1 MPLFRQ
7 KFSDSDA
14 FSLAIDRSQAIIEFD
29 LMGNILEANANFC
42 SLVGY
47 ERAEIVGKH
56 HSIFV
61 LPEDAQSPAYKAFWP
76 NLASGEY
83 DRGQYKRITKTG
95 DEVWIEASYNP
106 IFRDGKPYKVVKI
119 ATDITA
125 AKRKSAEDDG
135 KLSALSRAQAVI
147 EFSPDGRIL
156 GANENFLS
164 VLGYTIDEIT
174 GQHHS
179 IFCDP
184 EYARSAD
191 YKEFWRKL
199 AGGQFFTDQ
208 FLRFGKGGKRV
219 YIQASYNPILDDKGR
234 VFKVVKFATDVTERM
249 FAVEELGAALNR
261 LSQCNIRITLD
272 YPFVGEFE
280 RLRTDYNQAIS
291 EFQKTLVSVLG
302 QTGDVR
308 ASSQEMH
315 EAAVQ
320 LSDRSQQQQAA
331 LEQTSAALNQI
342 VATVEASTG
351 STENTRKLVESTRR
365 STTASTLVVDETV
378 KAMEDIEAASDEIS
392 KITGV
397 IDDIAFQTNLLAL
410 NASVEAARAGDA
422 GKGFAVVAREVRE
435 LAQRSAGAAKDIKC
449 LIGNSGAKVLD
460 GVRLVGRTGQTIR
473 EIDELVQ
480 AIDKNVAAIAVGAQ
494 DQATAL
500 VQIKN
505 AVSELDRMTAE
516 NVLMSDRTTEI
527 SATLQQGADA
537 LAQMVS
543 LFKLNRR
550 KVQRDGASLPHGQRS
565 TVNLDTDR
573 HVA

>member
-14 FSLAIDRSQAIIEFD
+14 FLSALDRSQAIIEFD

-42 SLVGY
+42 SALGY

-61 LPEDAQSPAYKAFWP
+61 LPEDAQTPAYKAFWP

-106 IFRDGKPYKVVKI
+106 VFRDGTPYKVVKI
-119 ATDITA
+119 ATDITT

-164 VLGYTIDEIT
+164 VMGYAIEEIA

-184 EYARSAD
+184 EYARSGE

-272 YPFVGEFE
+272 YPFVDEFE
-280 RLRTDYNQAIS
+280 RLRTDYNQAIG

-302 QTGDVR
+302 QTVDVR
-308 ASSQEMH
+308 ASSLEMH
-315 EAAVQ
+315 EAAVL

-342 VATVEASTG
+342 VATVDASTS
-351 STENTRKLVESTRR
+351 STEDTRKLVESTRR

-378 KAMEDIEAASDEIS
+378 KAMGDIEAASDEIS

-435 LAQRSAGAAKDIKC
+435 LAQRSAGAAKDIKG
-449 LIGNSGAKVLD
+449 LISNSGAKVLY

-527 SATLQQGADA
+527 SATLQHGADA
-537 LAQMVS
+537 LAELVA